1 MYMEY
6 KEVIRA
12 LRKYVQYVSENKQD
26 EYLELIDCLAQSDCK
41 DSIEQVYPKLTIY
54 LSLQEVCDEFA
65 LSKNNVKDR
74 RWRELN
80 SFPVGNT
87 SRGCKLRF
95 RRDEVERWDAQ
106 KRKAG

>member
-1 MYMEY
+1 MEY

-26 EYLELIDCLAQSDCK
+26 EYLVLIDCLAQSDNR
-41 DSIEQVYPKLTIY
+41 DSTEQVYPKLTNY
-54 LSLQEVCDEFA
+54 LSLQEVCEEFA

-80 SFPVGNT
+80 SFPLGNT